1 MSASPLNPN
10 DFAYGD
16 PDKLRAHIAELM
28 ALVSMRANMV
38 GDYVVLRDDAGL
50 KYSMRCAAAEFRA
63 ALNLLGDLTEQTDR
77 ERQLRQPPPA
87 PHTHSN
93 SEVRP

>member
-1 MSASPLNPN
+1 MSASPLNP
-10 DFAYGD
+10 DDYAFGD

-38 GDYVVLRDDAGL
+38 GDYAVLRDDAGL
-50 KYSMRCAAAEFRA
+50 RYSMRCAAAEFRA

-77 ERQLRQPPPA
+77 AHQRRQPVA
-87 PHTHSN
+87 SPHTHSN
-93 SEVRP
+93 PGSRL